1 MEQPVLVFGNPHSKE
16 SFFLHSYGIS
26 CILICAHC
34 LLSFRWALQGRVS
47 LCLLYPLPSL
57 SPAVVAL
64 SAFPSV
70 VQMMK
75 NLEHL
80 TLIYSSEWILCWTHS
95 SMSMSFLHWGA
106 QHWLQPASYGLTR
119 NEKRR
124 ITPLDLQTLFFLV
137 QPRMLLALFATRAQE
152 KIITAISSPLWTIS
166 TVQLD
171 FSNVLLEDKFPTRMK
186 VSLKGSQQNGKHSLH
201 LGIWSMPVSFLW
213 IL

>member
-1 MEQPVLVFGNPHSKE
+1 
-16 SFFLHSYGIS
+16 
-26 CILICAHC
+26 
-34 LLSFRWALQGRVS
+34 
-47 LCLLYPLPSL
+47 
-57 SPAVVAL
+57 
-64 SAFPSV
+64 
-70 VQMMK
+70 MK

-106 QHWLQPASYGLTR
+106 QHWLQPSSYGLTR

-152 KIITAISSPLWTIS
+152 KIITEISSPLWTIS

-186 VSLKGSQQNGKHSLH
+186 VSLKGSQQNGKHSLY
-201 LGIWSMPVSFLW
+201 LGIWSMLVSFLW
-213 IL
+213 LFIILGIRITIQVKMQVGPSLPGSKYQTDQEVILDLRLVISLSLG